1 MLVVKSVSR
10 VATLIKILKEISV
23 NIGNYNECFIY
34 IYIYMNSHAKYI
46 CNYAQIFESYLT
58 YETVTLRI

>member
-1 MLVVKSVSR
+1 MNVS
-10 VATLIKILKEISV
+10 
-23 NIGNYNECFIY
+23 Y